1 MTIDRSRLVSPPPGA
16 VRASDAVM
24 KLWGDEESG
33 RVSDRIFVS
42 NEKIQLMVF
51 TMPPGARF
59 GHSESART
67 AMAADELY
75 HVLRGTLVLAN
86 PETGE
91 VHRLDTGESLSFGRD
106 TWHHGFNHGTET
118 LEVLEFFAPP
128 PATGSSQ
135 AYARTRPYLTQA
147 TYVQDEWLERWSDA
161 AEEAHAK
168 HTQHLVRDVL
178 WRLEGTADPVLI
190 GIQLST
196 PELTAG
202 SLEVRPGQRSDAF
215 VRGGD
220 ETGYVVSGQMHLFLP
235 DGPEPEGPGNAWH
248 QIDTGDAWFV
258 PEGVPHRYFNMTD
271 EPVRAVFGVAPRY
284 LPADG

>member
-33 RVSDRIFVS
+33 HVSDRIFVS

-59 GHSESART
+59 GHSEGART

-75 HVLRGTLVLAN
+75 HVLRGELVLAN

-91 VHRLDTGESLSFGRD
+91 VHRLKTGESVSFGRD
-106 TWHHGFNHGTET
+106 TWHHGFNMGTDT

-135 AYARTRPYLTQA
+135 AYARTLPYLTDT
-147 TYVQDEWLERWSDA
+147 TYMQDEWLQRWPDA
-161 AEEAHAK
+161 AEDARAK
-168 HTQHLVRDVL
+168 HTQHPAREIL
-178 WRLEGTADPVLI
+178 WRLEGTTDPVLI
-190 GIQLST
+190 GIELST

-202 SLEVRPGQRSDAF
+202 TLELRPGQRSDVM

-220 ETGYVVSGQMHLFLP
+220 EAGYVLSGQIHLLLP
-235 DGPEPEGPGNAWH
+235 DGPHPEGPGNGWYE
-248 QIDTGDAWFV
+248 IDAGDAWYV
-258 PEGVPHRYFNMTD
+258 PEGVAHRYFNITD
-271 EPVRAVFGVAPRY
+271 EPVRAAFGVAPRY
-284 LPADG
+284 LRADG

>member
-1 MTIDRSRLVSPPPGA
+1 MTIDRSRLVSPPPGT

-33 RVSDRIFVS
+33 RVSDRIYVS

-59 GHSESART
+59 GHSDAART

-91 VHRLDTGESLSFGRD
+91 VHRLDAGESLSFGRD
-106 TWHHGFNHGTET
+106 TWHHGFNQGTET

-135 AYARTRPYLTQA
+135 AYARTRPYLTEA
-147 TYVQDEWLERWSDA
+147 TYVQDQWLERWSDA
-161 AEEAHAK
+161 AEEARAK
-168 HTQHLVRDVL
+168 HTQHPVRDVL

-202 SLEVRPGQRSDAF
+202 SLELRPGQRSSAF

-220 ETGYVVSGQMHLFLP
+220 EAGYVLSGQLHVFLP
-235 DGPEPEGPGNAWH
+235 DGPEPDGPGNAWH
-248 QIDTGDAWFV
+248 RVDAGDGWFV
-258 PEGVPHRYFNMTD
+258 PEGVAHRYFNMTD
-271 EPVRAVFGVAPRY
+271 EPVRAIFGVAPRY